1 MDPLWSEL
9 CQRGDFARYFA
20 KFEDGEFLCH
30 EGDTCYE
37 AFVLLKGRVRVF
49 RGERQLEVDQREG
62 TFLGELSTL
71 IGTPRGAS
79 VQAEGTV
86 WTCVFNAAELE
97 RLLAAHPAVAIRLV
111 KLISYRALVRNSGN
125 RSRRS
130 QPICARVWVSS
141 AFRTCMA

>member
-1 MDPLWSEL
+1 M
-9 CQRGDFARYFA
+9 
-20 KFEDGEFLCH
+20 
-30 EGDTCYE
+30 
-37 AFVLLKGRVRVF
+37 RVF